1 MALTCGFR
9 LGLWRPA
16 IIASMTFRVL
26 YLIFCQLFS
35 WLGLLARAQAS
46 KNAEILVLRHEVA
59 VLRRQVS
66 RPRSSWPDRAV
77 LAALTRLLPKQH
89 RLHRFVTPET
99 LLRWHR
105 DLIKRRWTYPHR
117 QPGRPS
123 TVPELRRL
131 ILRMAA
137 ENPTW
142 GYRRIH
148 GELARLG
155 QKVAPSTVW
164 LLLKRCGIDPAPRR
178 ASLTWQQFLA
188 AQAEGILACDFF
200 HAETVLLKRLYVLFV
215 LEVSTRRVHILGVT
229 ANPTGEW
236 VAQQA
241 RNLLMDLADRIEQFT
256 FLLRDRDAKFTDTF
270 DAIFASEGIRILRTP
285 MRAPRANAFAE
296 RWIGTVRRELLD
308 RMLLLG
314 RRHLEIAL
322 LGYVAHYNQHRPHRA
337 LGQAPPAESRPA
349 TRSSSRCAGSTGR
362 SSRWA
367 DPRIHPGRLR
377 WTSFR
382 HPQAATPGRSRRRQA
397 WSGTVA
403 SRRWVMWTN
412 SKGHV
417 SSTTSWS
424 AASCCSPSLGCSTT
438 ART

>member
-1 MALTCGFR
+1 M
-9 LGLWRPA
+9 
-16 IIASMTFRVL
+16 
-26 YLIFCQLFS
+26 
-35 WLGLLARAQAS
+35 
-46 KNAEILVLRHEVA
+46 
-59 VLRRQVS
+59 
-66 RPRSSWPDRAV
+66 
-77 LAALTRLLPKQH
+77 
-89 RLHRFVTPET
+89 
-99 LLRWHR
+99 
-105 DLIKRRWTYPHR
+105 
-117 QPGRPS
+117 
-123 TVPELRRL
+123 PELRRL
-131 ILRMAA
+131 ILRLAA

-155 QKVAPSTVW
+155 QNLAPSTVW

-241 RNLLMDLADRIEQFT
+241 RNLLMDLADRIEQLR
-256 FLLRDRDAKFTDTF
+256 FLVRDRDAKFTDTF

-296 RWIGTVRRELLD
+296 RWVGTVRRELLD

-337 LGQAPPAESRPA
+337 LGQAPPQGAVPPPA
-349 TRSSSRCAGSTGR
+349 PAANVRVLRVDRLGGL
-362 SSRWA
+362 
-367 DPRIHPGRLR
+367 IHEYI
-377 WTSFR
+377 
-382 HPQAATPGRSRRRQA
+382 Q
-397 WSGTVA
+397 VA
-403 SRRWVMWTN
+403 
-412 SKGHV
+412 
-417 SSTTSWS
+417 
-424 AASCCSPSLGCSTT
+424 
-438 ART
+438 